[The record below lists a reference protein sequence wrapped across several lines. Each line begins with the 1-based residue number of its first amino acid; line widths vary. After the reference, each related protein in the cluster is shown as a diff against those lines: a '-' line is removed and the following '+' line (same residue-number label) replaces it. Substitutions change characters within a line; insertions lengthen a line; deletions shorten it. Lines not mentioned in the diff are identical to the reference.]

1 MAVRG
6 GHRALDS
13 ECLAKAS
20 CLLER
25 YPLHTPR
32 VNPFILKDIFSIA
45 QRQHELQW
53 EPFGDGVEVFWI
65 YQNGEDGAA
74 AALLKYQPGGRISL
88 HEHVGFEHIL
98 VLSGSQIDENGRL
111 ETGSLMV
118 HEPGTSHS
126 IVSEEGCIVL
136 AVYQKRVRFAGQGA

>member
-1 MAVRG
+1 M
-6 GHRALDS
+6 
-13 ECLAKAS
+13 
-20 CLLER
+20 
-25 YPLHTPR
+25 
-32 VNPFILKDIFSIA
+32 NPFILKDIFSIA
-45 QRQHELQW
+45 KRQHELKW

-65 YQNGEDGAA
+65 YKDGKDGAA

-98 VLSGSQIDENGRL
+98 VLSGSQVDENGRL

-136 AVYQKRVRFAGQGA
+136 AVYQKRVIFAAREP